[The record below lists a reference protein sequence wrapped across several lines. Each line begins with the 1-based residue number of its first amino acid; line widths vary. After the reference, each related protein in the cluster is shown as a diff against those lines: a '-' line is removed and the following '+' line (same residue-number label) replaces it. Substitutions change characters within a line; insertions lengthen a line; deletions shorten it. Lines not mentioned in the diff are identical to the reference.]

1 MTSPA
6 TFLARPGI
14 RNTLLAL
21 LVSALLTLM
30 WQSDQPEP
38 ASPGTSGD
46 GSQGP
51 DGFIEQ
57 GRYLSFNEQGRKVI
71 EVTSP
76 RIEQFGQRQ
85 LATMESPEAWLT
97 HNRGDQPWH
106 LVAGHGK
113 LEQDGMILTLT
124 DHVVISTTDAR
135 GRQATLSTSR
145 LQLDNKQR
153 TVTTDRSVTIRNPAG
168 VTRATGMKAWADDH
182 ILELQSDVEGIYEPA
197 SH

>member
-6 TFLARPGI
+6 TFLARPRI

-38 ASPGTSGD
+38 AGPGTSRD

-51 DGFIEQ
+51 DGFVEQ

-71 EVTSP
+71 EVTSR
-76 RIEQFGQRQ
+76 RIEQFEQRQ
-85 LATMESPEAWLT
+85 LATMESPEAWLN
-97 HNRGDQPWH
+97 HNSEDTPWH
-106 LVAGHGK
+106 LVADHGK

-124 DHVVISTTDAR
+124 DHVVISTTDGR

-153 TVTTDRSVTIRNPAG
+153 TATTDQPVTIRDPAG
-168 VTRATGMKAWADDH
+168 VTRATGMKAWVDDR

-197 SH
+197 RY

>member
-6 TFLARPGI
+6 TFLARPRI

-21 LVSALLTLM
+21 LVSALLMLM

-38 ASPGTSGD
+38 AGPGTSRD
-46 GSQGP
+46 GSQEP
-51 DGFIEQ
+51 DGFVEQ

-76 RIEQFGQRQ
+76 RIEQFEQRQ
-85 LATMESPEAWLT
+85 LAIMESPEAWLN
-97 HNRGDQPWH
+97 HNGEDPPWH
-106 LVAGHGK
+106 LVADHGK

-124 DHVVISTTDAR
+124 DHVVISTTDGR

-153 TVTTDRSVTIRNPAG
+153 TATTDQPVTIRDPAG
-168 VTRATGMKAWADDH
+168 VTRATGMKAWVDDR

-197 SH
+197 RY